1 MSAEILQFD
10 RMYAATDDPWGY
22 RVRWYEERKRAVLL
36 SALSRRGYDSAI
48 EIGCGN
54 GETTLA
60 LAPRC
65 QALLALDASE
75 RAIAIATRRLSGHTH
90 VELRQAVLPADW
102 PDETYDLVVVS
113 EMAYYLSEADLK
125 TLLDHVEL
133 GLAEGAELVFCHWR
147 HQIVDCAMNGDQV
160 HGVVRE
166 WARTLSLNTLVTHVE
181 PDFVIDVLI
190 DDTSSIAE
198 REGLT

>member
-22 RVRWYEERKRAVLL
+22 RVRWYEERKRSVLL
-36 SALSRRGYDSAI
+36 ASLSRHSYESAI

-65 QALLALDASE
+65 QALLALDGAE
-75 RAIAIATRRLSGHTH
+75 RAVSVATRRLSGHTH
-90 VELRQAVLPADW
+90 VELRQAVLPDDW

-113 EMAYYLSEADLK
+113 EMAYYLREDDLCKLLNSFELSLAD
-125 TLLDHVEL
+125 
-133 GLAEGAELVFCHWR
+133 GAELVFCHWR
-147 HQIVDCAMNGDQV
+147 H
-160 HGVVRE
+160 
-166 WARTLSLNTLVTHVE
+166 
-181 PDFVIDVLI
+181 
-190 DDTSSIAE
+190 
-198 REGLT
+198 